1 MIPPSESAP
10 TVYVA
15 LQQFCEYDERPRQV
29 LIDAGVAVRQNML
42 GHRLRREELLRELDG
57 VEAVLAGVEPYDAQL
72 LEALPKLRCISRCGA
87 GADSIDVQAAT
98 RRQIAVFT
106 TPDETVEAVA
116 QMTVAMALA
125 LARNLPLHLA
135 DIRAGRW
142 RKHTGSVLG
151 EWTIGLIGFGRVG
164 RAVERVLRAFG
175 PRVLVTDPAVPPA
188 ELPPGV
194 EWQPLP
200 SLLAQSDLVS
210 LHAAGR
216 QDEGPLLGQHEFTLI
231 KKGSRVINTARGF
244 LIDEQALHAALVS
257 GHLASAA
264 LDVYHEEPYV
274 GPLATLPQV
283 LCTPHVATLT
293 KTSRSAMELRSAQQ
307 IVEFFKR
314 QGPDA

>member
-1 MIPPSESAP
+1 MIPPPESAP

-15 LQQFCEYDERPRQV
+15 LQQFCEYDERPRQL
-29 LIDAGVAVRQNML
+29 LIDAGVAVRQNLL

-87 GADSIDVQAAT
+87 GADSIDLQAAT

-135 DIRAGRW
+135 DIRAGHW

-164 RAVERVLRAFG
+164 RAVERMLRAFG

-210 LHAAGR
+210 LHASRR
-216 QDEGPLLGQHEFTLI
+216 QEDGPLLGRHELTLI

-244 LIDEQALHAALVS
+244 LVDEEALHAALRS
-257 GHLASAA
+257 GHISSAA
-264 LDVYHEEPYV
+264 LDVYQEEPYA